1 MDGDAAPYGMGLGGV
16 EPIHQMRIADPL
28 LIAWTNATVDVL
40 SRPTI
45 GSY

>member
-1 MDGDAAPYGMGLGGV
+1 MEGHAASYGVGFGGV

-28 LIAWTNATVDVL
+28 LIAWTNATVDVQ
-40 SRPTI
+40 SRSTI